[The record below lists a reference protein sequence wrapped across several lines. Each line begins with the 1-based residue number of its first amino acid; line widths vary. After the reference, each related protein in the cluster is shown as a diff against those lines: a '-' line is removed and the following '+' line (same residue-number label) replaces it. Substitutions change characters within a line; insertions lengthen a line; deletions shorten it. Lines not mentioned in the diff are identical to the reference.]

1 MGWKMNDTIVQYV
14 NEQSI
19 RGDLARELLGIIS
32 DYESGTIS
40 AEDKSE
46 LLHEVMASYQASDLA
61 RDEVMWRWAVAAAS
75 LVGGLA

>member
-1 MGWKMNDTIVQYV
+1 MEWKMSDAIVQYV
-14 NEQSI
+14 NEESI

-61 RDEVMWRWAVAAAS
+61 RDEVMWRWAVSAATLVAS
-75 LVGGLA
+75 L

>member
-1 MGWKMNDTIVQYV
+1 MEWKMSDAIVQYV

-19 RGDLARELLGIIS
+19 RGDLARELLGIMS

-46 LLHEVMASYQASDLA
+46 LLHEVMASYQASELA
-61 RDEVMWRWAVAAAS
+61 KDEVMWRWAISAATIVAS
-75 LVGGLA
+75 I

>member
-1 MGWKMNDTIVQYV
+1 MEWKMSDAIVQYV
-14 NEQSI
+14 NEESV

-61 RDEVMWRWAVAAAS
+61 RDEVMWRWAISAATLVAS
-75 LVGGLA
+75 L

>member
-1 MGWKMNDTIVQYV
+1 MERKMSDAIVRYV
-14 NEQSI
+14 NEESI

-61 RDEVMWRWAVAAAS
+61 RDEVMWRWAISAATLVAS
-75 LVGGLA
+75 I

>member
-1 MGWKMNDTIVQYV
+1 MEWKMSDAIVQYV

-19 RGDLARELLGIIS
+19 RGDLARELLGIMS

-46 LLHEVMASYQASDLA
+46 LLHEVMASYQASELA
-61 RDEVMWRWAVAAAS
+61 KDEIMWRWAISAATIVAS
-75 LVGGLA
+75 I

>member
-1 MGWKMNDTIVQYV
+1 MEWKMSDTIVQYV

-19 RGDLARELLGIIS
+19 RGDLARELLGIMS

-61 RDEVMWRWAVAAAS
+61 RDEVMWRWAISAATLVAS
-75 LVGGLA
+75 I

>member
-1 MGWKMNDTIVQYV
+1 MEWKMSDTIVQYV

-19 RGDLARELLGIIS
+19 RGDLARELLGIMS

-46 LLHEVMASYQASDLA
+46 LLHEIMASYQASELA
-61 RDEVMWRWAVAAAS
+61 KDEVMWRWAISAATVVAS
-75 LVGGLA
+75 I

>member
-1 MGWKMNDTIVQYV
+1 MNDTIVQYV

-19 RGDLARELLGIIS
+19 RGDLARELMGIVR
-32 DYESGTIS
+32 DYENGSIS

-61 RDEVMWRWAVAAAS
+61 KEEVMWRWAVSAATLVAS
-75 LVGGLA
+75 L

>member
-1 MGWKMNDTIVQYV
+1 MSDTIVQYV

-19 RGDLARELLGIIS
+19 RGDLARELLGIMS

-46 LLHEVMASYQASDLA
+46 LLQEIMASYQASDLA
-61 RDEVMWRWAVAAAS
+61 RDEVMWRWAISAATLVAS
-75 LVGGLA
+75 I

>member
-1 MGWKMNDTIVQYV
+1 MEWKMSDAIVQYV

-19 RGDLARELLGIIS
+19 RGDLARELLGIMS

-61 RDEVMWRWAVAAAS
+61 RDEVMWRWAISAATLVAS
-75 LVGGLA
+75 I

>member
-1 MGWKMNDTIVQYV
+1 MSDAIVQYV

-19 RGDLARELLGIIS
+19 RGDLARELLGIMS

-46 LLHEVMASYQASDLA
+46 LLHEVMVSYQASDLA
-61 RDEVMWRWAVAAAS
+61 RDEVMWRWAISAATLVANI
-75 LVGGLA
+75 

>member
-1 MGWKMNDTIVQYV
+1 MEWKMSDTIVQYV

-19 RGDLARELLGIIS
+19 RGDLARELLGIMS

-46 LLHEVMASYQASDLA
+46 LLHEIMSSYQASELA
-61 RDEVMWRWAVAAAS
+61 KDEVMWRWAISAATIVAS
-75 LVGGLA
+75 I

>member
-1 MGWKMNDTIVQYV
+1 MEWKMNDTIVQYV

-19 RGDLARELLGIIS
+19 RGDLARELLGIMS

-61 RDEVMWRWAVAAAS
+61 RDEVMWRWAISAATLVAS
-75 LVGGLA
+75 I

>member
-1 MGWKMNDTIVQYV
+1 MEWKMSDAIVQYV

-46 LLHEVMASYQASDLA
+46 LLHEVMASYQASELA
-61 RDEVMWRWAVAAAS
+61 RDEVMWRWAISAATIVAS
-75 LVGGLA
+75 I

>member
-1 MGWKMNDTIVQYV
+1 MEWKMSDSIVQYI
-14 NEQSI
+14 NEESI

-61 RDEVMWRWAVAAAS
+61 RDEVMWRWAISAATLVAS
-75 LVGGLA
+75 I

>member
-1 MGWKMNDTIVQYV
+1 MSDTIVQYV

-19 RGDLARELLGIIS
+19 RGDLARELLGIMS

-46 LLHEVMASYQASDLA
+46 LLQEIMASYQASDLA
-61 RDEVMWRWAVAAAS
+61 RDEVMWRWAISAATVVAS
-75 LVGGLA
+75 I

>member
-1 MGWKMNDTIVQYV
+1 MEWKMSDAIVQYV

-19 RGDLARELLGIIS
+19 RGDLARELLGIMS

-46 LLHEVMASYQASDLA
+46 LLHEVLASYQASDLA
-61 RDEVMWRWAVAAAS
+61 RDEVMWRWAISAATLVAS
-75 LVGGLA
+75 I

>member
-1 MGWKMNDTIVQYV
+1 MEWTMSDAIVQYV

-19 RGDLARELLGIIS
+19 RGDLARELLGIMS

-61 RDEVMWRWAVAAAS
+61 RDEVMWRWAISAATLVAS
-75 LVGGLA
+75 L

>member
-1 MGWKMNDTIVQYV
+1 MEWKMSDTIVQYV

-61 RDEVMWRWAVAAAS
+61 RDEVMWRWAVSAATIVAS
-75 LVGGLA
+75 I

>member
-1 MGWKMNDTIVQYV
+1 MEWKMSDTIVQYV

-19 RGDLARELLGIIS
+19 RGDLARELLGIMS

-46 LLHEVMASYQASDLA
+46 LLHEIMASYQASDLA
-61 RDEVMWRWAVAAAS
+61 RDEVMWRWAISAATVVAS
-75 LVGGLA
+75 I

>member
-1 MGWKMNDTIVQYV
+1 MEWKMSDTIVQYV

-46 LLHEVMASYQASDLA
+46 LLHEVMASYQASELA
-61 RDEVMWRWAVAAAS
+61 KDEVMWRWAISAATIVAS
-75 LVGGLA
+75 V

>member
-1 MGWKMNDTIVQYV
+1 MEWKMSDTILQYV

-19 RGDLARELLGIIS
+19 RGDLARELLGIMN

-46 LLHEVMASYQASDLA
+46 LLHEIMASYQASELA
-61 RDEVMWRWAVAAAS
+61 KDEVMWRWAISAATVVAS
-75 LVGGLA
+75 I

>member
-1 MGWKMNDTIVQYV
+1 MSDTIVQYV

-19 RGDLARELLGIIS
+19 RGDLARELLGIMS

-46 LLHEVMASYQASDLA
+46 LLHEIMASYQASELA
-61 RDEVMWRWAVAAAS
+61 KDEVMWRWAISAATVVAS
-75 LVGGLA
+75 I

>member
-1 MGWKMNDTIVQYV
+1 M
-14 NEQSI
+14 
-19 RGDLARELLGIIS
+19 S

-61 RDEVMWRWAVAAAS
+61 RDEVMWRWAISAATLVAS
-75 LVGGLA
+75 L

>member
-1 MGWKMNDTIVQYV
+1 MSDTIIQYV

-19 RGDLARELLGIIS
+19 RGDLARELLGIMS

-40 AEDKSE
+40 ADDKSE

-61 RDEVMWRWAVAAAS
+61 RDEVMWRWAVSAATIVAS
-75 LVGGLA
+75 I

>member
-1 MGWKMNDTIVQYV
+1 MEWKMSDAIVQYV
-14 NEQSI
+14 NEESI
-19 RGDLARELLGIIS
+19 RGDLARELLGIMS

-61 RDEVMWRWAVAAAS
+61 RDEVMWRWAISAATLVAS
-75 LVGGLA
+75 I

>member
-1 MGWKMNDTIVQYV
+1 MSDTIVQYI

-32 DYESGTIS
+32 DYEAGNLS

-46 LLHEVMASYQASDLA
+46 LLHEVMSSYQASDLA
-61 RDEVMWRWAVAAAS
+61 RDEVMWRWAVGAAT
-75 LVGGLA
+75 LVGSLA

>member
-1 MGWKMNDTIVQYV
+1 MEWKMSDAIVQYV

-19 RGDLARELLGIIS
+19 RGDLARELLGIMS

-46 LLHEVMASYQASDLA
+46 LLHEVMASYQASELA
-61 RDEVMWRWAVAAAS
+61 KDEVMWRWAISAATVVAS
-75 LVGGLA
+75 I

>member
-1 MGWKMNDTIVQYV
+1 MGWKMSDTLVQFV

-19 RGDLARELLGIIS
+19 RGDLARELLGIMS

-61 RDEVMWRWAVAAAS
+61 KDEVMWRWAVSAATIVAS
-75 LVGGLA
+75 I

>member
-1 MGWKMNDTIVQYV
+1 MNDTIVQYV

-19 RGDLARELLGIIS
+19 RGDLARELLGIMS

-46 LLHEVMASYQASDLA
+46 LLHEVMASYQASELA
-61 RDEVMWRWAVAAAS
+61 KDEVMWRWAISAATIVAS
-75 LVGGLA
+75 I

>member
-1 MGWKMNDTIVQYV
+1 MEWKMSDTIVQYV

-19 RGDLARELLGIIS
+19 RGDLARELLGIMS

-46 LLHEVMASYQASDLA
+46 LLQEIMASYQASDLA
-61 RDEVMWRWAVAAAS
+61 RDEVMWRWAISAATVVAS
-75 LVGGLA
+75 I

>member
-1 MGWKMNDTIVQYV
+1 MEWKMNDTIVQYV

-46 LLHEVMASYQASDLA
+46 LLHDVMASYQASDLA
-61 RDEVMWRWAVAAAS
+61 RDEVMWRWAISAATLVAS
-75 LVGGLA
+75 I

>member
-1 MGWKMNDTIVQYV
+1 MEWKMSDAIVQYV

-19 RGDLARELLGIIS
+19 RGDLARELLGIMS

-61 RDEVMWRWAVAAAS
+61 RDEVMWRWAISAATVVAS
-75 LVGGLA
+75 I